1 MNILLFK
8 IWVLDYEGC
17 NINELGDLKYSE
29 TNNMNYE
36 YWSNT
41 DDPSDVYYVEW
52 KECQAHAFEAQHPHW
67 DSEME

>member
-1 MNILLFK
+1 
-8 IWVLDYEGC
+8 
-17 NINELGDLKYSE
+17 
-29 TNNMNYE
+29 MNYE

-41 DDPSDVYYVEW
+41 DDPSNVYYVEW